1 MRGQERVRLLPDR
14 LEPQAAACFAVATQR
29 LAKAVGDSS
38 CGIDQAVVFRVVR
51 DDGGYESF
59 IGLNRQ

>member
-1 MRGQERVRLLPDR
+1 